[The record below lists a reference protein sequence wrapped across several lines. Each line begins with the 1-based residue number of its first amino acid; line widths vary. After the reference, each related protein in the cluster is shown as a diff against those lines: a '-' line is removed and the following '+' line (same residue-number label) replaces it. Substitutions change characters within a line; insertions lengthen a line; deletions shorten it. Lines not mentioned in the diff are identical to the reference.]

1 MRPGAVAPTRK
12 IASMTTAHLP
22 ILGAVLS
29 VALSLAW
36 QAPRATMAQGAAA
49 TVKPVSWNDAGP
61 AASQLLRPGM
71 FLHPPGRPHTHR
83 PWIAVVLA
91 QGRGGV
97 LQTNVGPVAA
107 PRGWHEPDVRR
118 RPSRTPAPRAWRRSR
133 RLPRRAARV
142 SPPRIP
148 VAPASTCAVVAC
160 APLTAIHWAAVRW
173 GASEPALVAVAQ
185 CESALNLQAYNASG
199 ASGLFQFLPTT
210 YWAYARLAG
219 EPRSYWSASGSAD
232 VAAWMFAHG
241 LANQWTCA
249 SLTGVLRTM
258 GA

>member
-1 MRPGAVAPTRK
+1 
-12 IASMTTAHLP
+12 MTTTTRLP

-36 QAPRATMAQGAAA
+36 QPPQATMAQGTAL
-49 TVKPVSWNDAGP
+49 TVKPVTRNDAGP
-61 AASQLLRPGM
+61 AASELLRPGGL
-71 FLHPPGRPHTHR
+71 LHPPGQPHR
-83 PWIAVVLA
+83 PWIEVVLA

-97 LQTNVGPVAA
+97 SQTNVRPMPA
-107 PRGWHEPDVRR
+107 PRGRHRPDVRR
-118 RPSRTPAPRAWRRSR
+118 HPRRTPAPQASRPSR
-133 RLPRRAARV
+133 RLPRIAPRV

-148 VAPASTCAVVAC
+148 VAPAPTCAVAEC

-173 GASEPALVAVAQ
+173 GASEATLVAVAQ

-219 EPRSYWSASGSAD
+219 ETRSYWSASGSAD

-241 LANQWTCA
+241 LANQWACA
-249 SLTGVLRTM
+249 
-258 GA
+258 